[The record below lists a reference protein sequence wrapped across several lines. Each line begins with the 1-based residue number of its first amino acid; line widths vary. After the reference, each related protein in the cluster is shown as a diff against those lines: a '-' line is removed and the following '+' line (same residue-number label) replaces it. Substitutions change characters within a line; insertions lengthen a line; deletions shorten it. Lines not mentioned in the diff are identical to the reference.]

1 MIFISLPISSQIG
14 WGLCGRYITQELSR
28 LADVRLL
35 TRDLV
40 ETNLRDE
47 LDFRALS
54 ELLPTTA
61 DAGRANIQPGQPLD
75 GPLLIGAVTH
85 DMQPMV
91 HNLRGTRTVGYTFFE
106 DRFMTPETVENSR
119 RWYDHIVAGSKAC
132 ETRLRENGLT
142 QVSTVAQG
150 IDPTFFYPSA
160 VERRYLRDQFVIFS
174 GGKLELRK
182 GHDVVVRAVKVLQD
196 KYRDVLLMTAWH
208 NPWREN
214 LETIKASGLVRLS
227 STSSDFVTLVREF
240 LTENGIDVRRTVNL
254 GPKPNFAMARF
265 YKQTDVGLF
274 PNRCEGGTNL
284 VLMEYMA
291 CGKPAIASFS
301 TGHCDLMTDLNSL
314 PLRRL
319 KPLTIERDGRA
330 VAVWDEPDLDE
341 VVAALESAY
350 RNRERLKPLAQQAG
364 EDMKNFTWTHTAKQF
379 LQLLTAA

>member
-14 WGLCGRYITQELSR
+14 WGLCGRYITQELAR
-28 LADVRLL
+28 LTEVRLL

-54 ELLPTTA
+54 ELLPAAA
-61 DAGRANIQPGQPLD
+61 DAGLVNLQPGQPLG
-75 GPLLIGAVTH
+75 GPLLIGSVTLE
-85 DMQPMV
+85 MEPLV
-91 HNLRGTRTVGYTFFE
+91 PGLRGTPTVGYTFYE
-106 DRFMTPETVENSR
+106 DRYMTPQIRENAR

-132 ETRLRENGLT
+132 EIRLRENGLT
-142 QVSTVAQG
+142 EVSTVVQG
-150 IDPTFFYPSA
+150 IDPAFFDPSP

-182 GHDVVVRAVKVLQD
+182 GHDVVVRAVKALQD
-196 KYRDVLLMTAWH
+196 KYRDVVLMTAWH

-214 LETIKASGLVRLS
+214 LESIKASRLVRLTAS
-227 STSSDFVTLVREF
+227 GGDFLTVVREF
-240 LTENGIDVRRTVNL
+240 LAENGIDVRRTVNL

-265 YKQTDVGLF
+265 YKQSDVGLF

-291 CGKPAIASFS
+291 CGKPAIATYS
-301 TGHCDLMTDLNSL
+301 TGHCDVLTEANSL
-314 PLRRL
+314 PLKRL
-319 KPLTIERDGRA
+319 TPMKIQREGRP
-330 VAVWDEPDLDE
+330 VAVWDDPDLDE

-350 RNRERLKPLAQQAG
+350 HNRERLKPLADQAG
-364 EDMKNFTWTHTAKQF
+364 KDMKEFTWAHTARAF
-379 LQLLTAA
+379 LSILTAA